1 MIDSEGDI
9 WEAWRQYLEEHN
21 GYHKYSMEK
30 YHIIKCGYSIRCNPN
45 IPSELYEHIGFS
57 NDDISTEVIPCPFI
71 TCKKYS
77 TLVFKSMESNKHW
90 KQVEE
95 IIINSCEEK
104 KGLGSR
110 DVDFVESFF
119 RFCITL
125 FKKPNLYERLK
136 ISECNFN
143 RLLIWPAM
151 EVAVDS
157 ISCSDLSFMS
167 AEYKLKSSDE
177 EYKADACVLDD
188 DNNEISILET
198 SGKFMLDDNSKYGYD
213 HVKCT
218 FGALTIFNAAF
229 KKYFWSRE
237 DTGLQLRIPFL
248 HARHDMLHLWSL
260 ELCSSK
266 LYISKKIYKCVV
278 PANMTD
284 VKDILAL
291 GNLVWLYR
299 EELEKTVKTLKKMKK
314 EHNSYE
320 FERMLGSDDARESL
334 SKMVNSKIQRPIQ
347 GAGFGILL
355 SEEKDDEES
364 VVRFIKAE
372 D

>member
-1 MIDSEGDI
+1 MIDSEGDV

-21 GYHKYSMEK
+21 GYHKYSMER

-45 IPSELYEHIGFS
+45 IPLELYEHIGFS
-57 NDDISTEVIPCPFI
+57 NDGISTEVIPCPFI

-104 KGLGSR
+104 KGLDSR

-119 RFCITL
+119 CFCILL

-213 HVKCT
+213 HVK
-218 FGALTIFNAAF
+218 
-229 KKYFWSRE
+229 Y
-237 DTGLQLRIPFL
+237 
-248 HARHDMLHLWSL
+248 DMLHLWSL

-334 SKMVNSKIQRPIQ
+334 SKMVNSDIQRPIQ

-355 SEEKDDEES
+355 SEKKDDEES
-364 VVRFIKAE
+364 VVRFIKGE

>member
-1 MIDSEGDI
+1 MIDSEGDV

-21 GYHKYSMEK
+21 GYHKYSMER

-45 IPSELYEHIGFS
+45 IPLELYEHIGFS
-57 NDDISTEVIPCPFI
+57 NDGISTEVIPCPFI

-119 RFCITL
+119 RFCILL

-177 EYKADACVLDD
+177 EYKADACILDD

-218 FGALTIFNAAF
+218 FGALIIFNAAF

-237 DTGLQLRIPFL
+237 DTGLQLRIPFI
-248 HARHDMLHLWSL
+248 HARH
-260 ELCSSK
+260 
-266 LYISKKIYKCVV
+266 
-278 PANMTD
+278 
-284 VKDILAL
+284 ILAL

-334 SKMVNSKIQRPIQ
+334 SKMVNSDIQRPIQ

-355 SEEKDDEES
+355 SEKKDDEES
-364 VVRFIKAE
+364 VVRFIKGE